1 MKKKRDQLLNIIKS
15 VISESATGVENAFLC
30 LCDML
35 ILLNWKLST
44 DFQNAHIAG
53 LEITLNRDFNN
64 KINNFVVDN
73 VFVSE
78 EHDTSEF
85 TEIAE
90 SCFTRIVLVQKLGQ
104 HAQIELMAKRRNLLA
119 QFCKLI
125 MHGVLPITDASLVL
139 RYYVKFYVD
148 FGDILKSLLVKCR
161 EMDRIACARAISM
174 ALISAFEELKVRF
187 IFTFRGS

>member
-1 MKKKRDQLLNIIKS
+1 MIYNRQKQKNIFQDASKKLKKKRDQLLNIIKS

-44 DFQNAHIAG
+44 DFQSAAIAG

-78 EHDTSEF
+78 EHDTS
-85 TEIAE
+85 
-90 SCFTRIVLVQKLGQ
+90 
-104 HAQIELMAKRRNLLA
+104 M
-119 QFCKLI
+119 
-125 MHGVLPITDASLVL
+125 
-139 RYYVKFYVD
+139 
-148 FGDILKSLLVKCR
+148 
-161 EMDRIACARAISM
+161 
-174 ALISAFEELKVRF
+174 F
-187 IFTFRGS
+187 I